1 MNAKE
6 VEKKRR
12 EIAEGEAAAHYLNQ
26 ELGTDYRVEP
36 TDREPADVLFVS
48 VSEEHPERMV
58 QIVTIP
64 HDYEVR
70 TDNQNLARLNRDLA
84 AQLKAKGV
92 THLSVGYTALEAT
105 PKTGMPKAQV
115 EALAEYIAARPAPV
129 TGEPTEIGYM
139 ELLEVDPELSIYL
152 SNVVLFRDEQSA
164 EVTVD
169 SLGVATELP
178 EDGSWIEEGIQL
190 KIKKYGGAEAV
201 KNLTLVIGVEALVD
215 RQQANEFFAAR
226 GDRALPFREIL
237 INSVE
242 GTIRL
247 K

>member
-36 TDREPADVLFVS
+36 TAREPADVLFVS
-48 VSEEHPERMV
+48 ASEEHPERMV

-70 TDNQNLARLNRDLA
+70 TDNQNFARLNRDLA

-92 THLSVGYTALEAT
+92 THLSVGYAALEAT

-115 EALAEYIAARPAPV
+115 EALAEHIAARPAPA
-129 TGEPTEIGYM
+129 TDEPTEI
-139 ELLEVDPELSIYL
+139 
-152 SNVVLFRDEQSA
+152 LFRDEQSP

-169 SLGVATELP
+169 SPGVATELP

-190 KIKKYGGAEAV
+190 KLKKYGGAEAV

-215 RQQANEFFAAR
+215 RQQANEFLAAR

>member
-12 EIAEGEAAAHYLNQ
+12 EVAEGRAAARYLNR
-26 ELGTDYRVEP
+26 ELDTDYSVVS

-48 VSEEHPERMV
+48 ASGTHPDRMV

-70 TDNQNLARLNRDLA
+70 TDNQNLARLNRELA
-84 AQLKAKGV
+84 SQLKAKGV

-115 EALAEYIAARPAPV
+115 EALAKHIAGRTAPL
-129 TGEPTEIGYM
+129 TDEPKDIGYM
-139 ELLEVDPELSIYL
+139 ELLGVDPELSIYL
-152 SNVVLFRDEQSA
+152 SNVVLFRDEQSP

-169 SLGVATELP
+169 SPGVATELP
-178 EDGSWIEEGIQL
+178 DDGSWIEEGIQL
-190 KIKKYGGAEAV
+190 KLKKYGGADAV
-201 KNLTLVIGVEALVD
+201 KDLTLVIGVEALVD
-215 RQQANEFFAAR
+215 QRQVNQFLATRA
-226 GDRALPFREIL
+226 DRKLPFREIL